1 MYPALTTQH
10 RFFSQSQLINTMS
23 ATSNK
28 RMVTLA
34 DLDTGLIAGTIRV
47 QTLSRSARTKVVA
60 DAGAPAPVATFAL
73 VDAQTGKQVQLAL
86 GHGLNDPALNPCVLH
101 AGPPSGNPASKVHF
115 CLVEVPE
122 SDQGH
127 LRSVNKLI
135 TEAALTLNIVTN
147 ASQLKLP
154 FSLPE
159 LNGAAGGGT
168 AAGKPPG
175 QYADVYGVWTRWF
188 VDCKTSVAAVEV
200 TRDPP
205 VATPVDAGSESV
217 PAAADVASAPTAPHV
232 PKQYP
237 AYPPER
243 ILRDMHSAQITD
255 VMPFELYKDQM
266 CMNLITRCVFVDST
280 EANHDEVFER
290 PVTSGRVSKV
300 AVPLTVENAD
310 GYIVVNTDE
319 PGAMPTWV
327 PASEYD
333 SVGPCRKPLTIDEM
347 ATKLEAGLIELEI
360 KTTPAAK
367 ATEKHPAGSQ
377 RKFLN
382 VKNPTTGNTTGVMTV
397 LGSFDTSNIDRPYVA
412 IGAHTFPTS
421 LDPSSKSA
429 LVSYPD
435 KKDLATWRRIN
446 ACLYNQVID
455 KVVMR
460 PGSKKRPS
468 IESIQNSYHFPAI
481 DPAVEDPANPRDIV
495 YDEATDT
502 WMRTDA
508 DGKTHKQNAVTYV
521 KMRDEAPKGIE
532 ELRTRVFEVNRPDQP
547 FAVTELNCE
556 AIERGRH
563 PLFVTEWSEL
573 ADMKGQRIILH
584 TKFVLLQSEHTEP
597 ITYSLEEIPGEVRA

>member
-1 MYPALTTQH
+1 L
-10 RFFSQSQLINTMS
+10 
-23 ATSNK
+23 
-28 RMVTLA
+28 
-34 DLDTGLIAGTIRV
+34 
-47 QTLSRSARTKVVA
+47 QTR
-60 DAGAPAPVATFAL
+60 APTPVAAFAL
-73 VDAQTGKQVQLAL
+73 VEAQTGKQVQLAL
-86 GHGLNDPALNPCVLH
+86 GHGLNEPALNPRVLH
-101 AGPPSGNPASKVHF
+101 AGPPSGNLASKVHF

-127 LRSVNKLI
+127 LRSINKLI
-135 TEAALTLNIVTN
+135 TDAALTLNIVTS

-159 LNGAAGGGT
+159 LNGAAGG
-168 AAGKPPG
+168 AATGKPAG

-200 TRDPP
+200 TRDTPA
-205 VATPVDAGSESV
+205 ATPGLEPESG
-217 PAAADVASAPTAPHV
+217 AADVTSAPAA

-243 ILRDMHSAQITD
+243 ILRDMHIAQIAD

-290 PVTSGRVSKV
+290 PVTGGRVSKV
-300 AVPLTVENAD
+300 AVPLVVENVD
-310 GYIVVNTDE
+310 GFIVVNTDE

-327 PASEYD
+327 PAAEYD
-333 SVGPCRKPLTIDEM
+333 SVGPCRRPLTIDDM
-347 ATKLEAGLIELEI
+347 ATKLETGLIELEI
-360 KTTPAAK
+360 KTTSAAK
-367 ATEKHPAGSQ
+367 ATDKHPAGSQ

-382 VKNPTTGNTTGVMTV
+382 VKNPATGSTMGVMTA
-397 LGSFDTSNIDRPYVA
+397 LGSFDTSNADRPYVA
-412 IGAHTFPTS
+412 IGAHSFPTS
-421 LDPSSKSA
+421 LDPGSKSA

-446 ACLYNQVID
+446 TCLYDQVID
-455 KVVMR
+455 KLLMR
-460 PGSKKRPS
+460 PGSRKRPS

-481 DPAVEDPANPRDIV
+481 DPAVEDPANPRDIA

-563 PLFVTEWSEL
+563 PLFITEWSEL

-584 TKFVLLQSEHTEP
+584 TKFVLLQPEHTEP
-597 ITYSLEEIPGEVRA
+597 ITYSLEEIPGEVRV